1 MTKAQCDL
9 VTDKDVVNYIKS
21 MATRMGNKYRSVG
34 SDEFYSI
41 GIAAACE
48 QAMRYNPKRD
58 VQFSTYITVYV
69 NGAMARFVQKYV
81 EGMYLDKQERFFAS
95 IISIEEMGIAND
107 DDDTCNGENML
118 SANMIDDDDR
128 EDRIKERIDAILE
141 KLSPDE
147 REVITARY
155 GFTDNNGEAVEEYI
169 RKHNIRRSTFYGKAN
184 AVELKMMKLAKN
196 LKY

>member
-9 VTDKDVVNYIKS
+9 VTDKNVVNYIKCL
-21 MATRMGNKYRSVG
+21 ATRMGNKYRSVG
-34 SDEFYSI
+34 YDEFYAI
-41 GIAAACE
+41 GMAAACE
-48 QAMRYNPKRD
+48 QAMRYNSSKD

-81 EGMYLDKQERFFAS
+81 EGIYLDKQERIFAS
-95 IISIEEMGIAND
+95 IIAIEEMGFAND
-107 DDDTCNGENML
+107 EDTCDGENML
-118 SANMIDDDDR
+118 SAYTIDDEER

-155 GFTDNNGEAVEEYI
+155 GFTDNQGEAAEEYI
-169 RKHNIRRSTFYGKAN
+169 RKHNISRSTFYSKA
-184 AVELKMMKLAKN
+184 AEVELKMMKLAKN